1 MLRQI
6 GLAACVLITISGCA
20 RISQSR
26 LNPLNW
32 FGRAE
37 PAAIATEETVIRPLV
52 PENRGIVIVDQRVPA
67 DQVTRLA
74 IERTNDGAIIR
85 ASALVTGQPYNAELV
100 LVSLENGTA
109 TYAFV
114 TERGASNG
122 QQSVTVAK
130 PIDAAELA
138 QIRRVVVQGQN
149 GSLQT
154 TR

>member
-32 FGRAE
+32 FGPAE
-37 PAAIATEETVIRPLV
+37 PAAVATEETVIRPLI
-52 PENRGIVIVDQRVPA
+52 PQNRAIVFVDERVPA
-67 DQVTRLA
+67 DQVTSLA

-85 ASALVTGQPYNAELV
+85 ATALVTGQPYNAELV
-100 LVSLENGTA
+100 LLGLENGTA

-114 TERGASNG
+114 TERGASTG

-130 PIDAAELA
+130 SIDTAELA